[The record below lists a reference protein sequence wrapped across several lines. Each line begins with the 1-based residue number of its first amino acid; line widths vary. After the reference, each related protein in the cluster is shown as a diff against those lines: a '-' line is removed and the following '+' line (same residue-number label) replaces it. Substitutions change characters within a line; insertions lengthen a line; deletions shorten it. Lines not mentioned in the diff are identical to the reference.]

1 MHRIVLTE
9 QEVQEIQSLVAR
21 IARHHH
27 TVENPEF
34 LDTAVIYAHELPRR
48 LRIALNEFRLFE
60 PAGVCIVSGYPV
72 DQDKIGKTPE
82 HWKNKPEASPAL
94 EEEIFFMLCGALLGD
109 LFGWSTQQGGNV
121 LHELMPIKGHEQEQL
136 GSGSEQKLWWHTEDA
151 FHPYK
156 PDYVGLMCL
165 RNPDSVPTTIMD
177 ASKLKLD
184 PADRQILSEP
194 RFYIRPDESHLPKNR
209 HTVNPQLDNL
219 GRLIEAAYERI
230 HQMNTNPQKVPILF
244 GDFQSPYMCLDPY
257 FMDLDQLDPEARRAL
272 EALIQAIDEHI
283 EEVALK
289 AGDVCF
295 IDNYRAVHGRNPFKA
310 RYDGNDRWL
319 KRINITRD
327 IRKSRNARLSSSARV
342 IF

>member
-1 MHRIVLTE
+1 
-9 QEVQEIQSLVAR
+9 
-21 IARHHH
+21 
-27 TVENPEF
+27 
-34 LDTAVIYAHELPRR
+34 
-48 LRIALNEFRLFE
+48 
-60 PAGVCIVSGYPV
+60 
-72 DQDKIGKTPE
+72 
-82 HWKNKPEASPAL
+82 
-94 EEEIFFMLCGALLGD
+94 
-109 LFGWSTQQGGNV
+109 
-121 LHELMPIKGHEQEQL
+121 
-136 GSGSEQKLWWHTEDA
+136 
-151 FHPYK
+151 
-156 PDYVGLMCL
+156 
-165 RNPDSVPTTIMD
+165 MD

>member
-1 MHRIVLTE
+1 MHNIVLSE
-9 QEVQEIQSLVAR
+9 QEVQDIQSVVSH
-21 IARHHH
+21 IVRHHH

-34 LDTAVIYAHELPRR
+34 LDSAVIYAHELPRR
-48 LRIALNEFRLFE
+48 LRAALNEFRLFE

-72 DQDKIGKTPE
+72 DQSKIGKTPE
-82 HWKNKPEASPAL
+82 HWKNKPEESPAL
-94 EEEIFFMLCGALLGD
+94 EEEIFFMLCGSLLGD
-109 LFGWSTQQGGNV
+109 MFGWSTQQGGNV
-121 LHELMPIKGHEQEQL
+121 LHELMPIKGHEHEQL

-177 ASKLKLD
+177 VSKLNLD
-184 PADRQILSEP
+184 PADLQTLSEA

-209 HTVNPQLDNL
+209 HTSNPQLDAL
-219 GRLIEAAYERI
+219 GRLTEAAYERI
-230 HQMNTNPQKVPILF
+230 HQMNTNPQKVPVLF
-244 GDFQSPYMCLDPY
+244 GDPQSPYMCLDPY
-257 FMDLDQLDPEARRAL
+257 FMDLDKLDPEARRAL
-272 EALIQAIDEHI
+272 EAFIRTIDENI
-283 EEVALK
+283 EEVALR

-295 IDNYRAVHGRNPFKA
+295 IDNYRTVHGRNPFKA

-327 IRKSRNARLSSSARV
+327 IRKSRNARLSSAARV